1 MHGVVC
7 DEEGKKRIGL
17 RLCIVFAEDEV
28 MRKRFKHDRWRF
40 KSLGVKQV
48 PSTAQIKKEK

>member
-28 MRKRFKHDRWRF
+28 MRKRFMIGGTSRV
-40 KSLGVKQV
+40 S
-48 PSTAQIKKEK
+48 A

>member
-28 MRKRFKHDRWRF
+28 MKRFMIGGASRV
-40 KSLGVKQV
+40 S
-48 PSTAQIKKEK
+48 A